1 MDNASTAAPRVPAVR
16 RWAPAAALALGA
28 AILIVVA
35 GYYAYS
41 QVARS
46 RLGDLNY
53 YAGEDIADSSEQY
66 TSIYPGSLVPAL
78 AWTDPRWAD
87 VDYEGYSSSLE
98 GFTSPAASGLPAK
111 PGELSP
117 PALIQIPAIGL
128 SSAVKELGVVD
139 YGDALSWETPKDI
152 VGHIPTTPNPG
163 AQGNVYLFGHL
174 QSPVR
179 GEGSVFRN
187 LANVPDLLRKGEK
200 VYVVLRNEDGAE
212 FLYRITETSVVHQDD
227 FAVTA
232 SPEEAVITMVACV
245 PKFVYDHRLLVT
257 AKLVGARG

>member
-1 MDNASTAAPRVPAVR
+1 MEDATPLDIRTPARR
-16 RWAPAAALALGA
+16 RWAPAAALALGV
-28 AILIVVA
+28 AILLAVV
-35 GYYAYS
+35 GYLAYS

-46 RLGDLNY
+46 GLDDLNY
-53 YAGEDIADSSEQY
+53 YAGEDAADGSDQF

-87 VDYEGYSSSLE
+87 VDYEGYSSVLE

-111 PGELSP
+111 LGEQSP
-117 PALIQIPAIGL
+117 AVLIQIPAISL
-128 SSAVKELGVVD
+128 SSGVKELEVVE
-139 YGDALSWETPKDI
+139 YEDARSWETPKDI

-174 QSPVR
+174 QSPIR

-187 LANVPDLLRKGEK
+187 LAKVPDLLRKGEK
-200 VYVVLRNEDGAE
+200 VYVVLRNEDDAE
-212 FLYRITETSVVHQDD
+212 FLYRVTETSVVHQDD
-227 FAVTA
+227 FAVTP
-232 SPEEAVITMVACV
+232 SPEAVITMVACV
-245 PKFVYDHRLLVT
+245 PAYVYDHRLLVT